1 LVHPSPEG
9 GNFFFFNGEA
19 RSQLV
24 AAKAQKQVAAFLQ
37 RGKEIEAPPA
47 AAGALSRVAG
57 NMDHK
62 AGAGVFLAEAGGHD
76 AHHAL
81 VPLMVSQDQGVP
93 LLRRHLLDHGNGLGI
108 DLMLHGLP
116 LAV

>member
-1 LVHPSPEG
+1 M
-9 GNFFFFNGEA
+9 
-19 RSQLV
+19 

-37 RGKEIEAPPA
+37 RGKEIEAPQLRQEPFPVWPEIWIIKLGQA
-47 AAGALSRVAG
+47 YFSLRR
-57 NMDHK
+57 
-62 AGAGVFLAEAGGHD
+62 GGHD
-76 AHHAL
+76 AHHTL

-108 DLMLHGLP
+108 DLLLHGLP